1 MISLTQE
8 CRQAILDRGLFDKD
22 GRVRPVSK
30 FSSRYNNLRY
40 AILTLCDV
48 IESCEIKKVVYE
60 RYLPQLDRL
69 TEEMKEVKKGLA
81 KEMEDKD
88 AQRIYWASKV
98 GSYRVDAICD
108 KSLDEDLK
116 ERIVEGLRE
125 LSERILNHNDE
136 SS

>member
-1 MISLTQE
+1 M
-8 CRQAILDRGLFDKD
+8 
-22 GRVRPVSK
+22 SK
-30 FSSRYNNLRY
+30 FSHRYNNLRY

-48 IESCEIKKVVYE
+48 IESCEIKKVVHE
-60 RYLPQLDRL
+60 KYLPQLDRL

-81 KEMEDKD
+81 QEMGDTHGQK
-88 AQRIYWASKV
+88 IYWSSKIRAF
-98 GSYRVDAICD
+98 SADAICD

-125 LSERILNHNDE
+125 LSEKVLNHNEE